1 MQPYANKFQMDSFQ
15 KTWIIKICSTK
26 VNIHTIS
33 IIIKVNIC
41 LRLTIWRAIRI
52 MNNSYDNLGGRDQ
65 FLESHTYQ
73 NTQGEIDKLQR
84 SISSKEIDSIIN
96 NLPKQRAPGP
106 GGFTGEFK
114 QIFKEETIP
123 ILFQKMET
131 DSILWSQCLYP
142 TYTNNS

>member
-1 MQPYANKFQMDSFQ
+1 
-15 KTWIIKICSTK
+15 
-26 VNIHTIS
+26 
-33 IIIKVNIC
+33 
-41 LRLTIWRAIRI
+41 
-52 MNNSYDNLGGRDQ
+52 MNNSYDNLGGIDQ

-123 ILFQKMET
+123 ILFQEMET
-131 DSILWSQCLYP
+131 DSIL
-142 TYTNNS
+142 